1 MPIRI
6 GTGLNIDVPDTG
18 NNIGDS
24 LPCCIGK
31 RWIDDYY
38 FGMAIQ
44 WAWTHGADIISCSW
58 GSKYPFDY
66 LQFEMQQAATLGRQG
81 KGCGIIVSS
90 GNRSSDTA
98 YYPACYPEVVSV
110 GSLHPDDSVWGYVC
124 YAKIDVVAPS
134 GPLSLT
140 DPYPIWTTDLMADS
154 GYNTRNNNWHCGEPD
169 DNDYMCKF
177 GGTSAAAP
185 VAAGTAALLLARN
198 PELTHDQLHD
208 IIRQS
213 ADPNLYETVTNPPHQ
228 KYGWGMVHP
237 YRALLAI
244 SRGDVDANGIINVLD
259 VILLIDYKFRQ
270 GPPPIPE
277 ESMGDVNCDGEVN
290 TLDCIYMVDYKFKG
304 GPAPQICFNYDLL
317 E

>member
-1 MPIRI
+1 
-6 GTGLNIDVPDTG
+6 
-18 NNIGDS
+18 
-24 LPCCIGK
+24 
-31 RWIDDYY
+31 
-38 FGMAIQ
+38 
-44 WAWTHGADIISCSW
+44 
-58 GSKYPFDY
+58 
-66 LQFEMQQAATLGRQG
+66 MQQAAILGREG
-81 KGCGIIVSS
+81 RGCGIFVSS
-90 GNRSSDTA
+90 GNTASDTT
-98 YYPACYPEVVSV
+98 YYPAGYPEVISV
-110 GSLHPDDSVWGYVC
+110 GSLTPEDSLWEYVC
-124 YAKIDVVAPS
+124 RAKIDMVAPS

-140 DPYPIWTTDLMADS
+140 APNTIWTTDQMGVA
-154 GYNTRNNNWHCGEPD
+154 GYNSHNNNWFCGDPD

-185 VAAGTAALLLARN
+185 VVAGTAALILARN

-228 KYGWGMVHP
+228 KYGWGIVHP

-244 SRGDVDANGIINVLD
+244 ARGDVDANGIINVLD

-277 ESMGDVNCDGEVN
+277 ESMGDVNCDGEIN
-290 TLDCIYMVDYKFKG
+290 TLDCIFLVDYKFKG